1 MRISLIAFFGVIN
14 AKPLLL
20 GVENSYDT
28 SFTAF
33 KNSTKGPTGTDSELN
48 EKIQTDIVYLEAEDY
63 LNPDDYVNSDY
74 NAFPEIDFSTTIGLS
89 LETTP
94 TEVYSEGLF
103 LNQNIFYSSGH
114 TYNYLQRNDRR
125 SS

>member
-33 KNSTKGPTGTDSELN
+33 RNSTKGPTGTDSELN
-48 EKIQTDIVYLEAEDY
+48 KKIQSDIVYLEAEDY

-94 TEVYSEGLF
+94 TEVYPEGLF
-103 LNQNIFYSSGH
+103 
-114 TYNYLQRNDRR
+114 
-125 SS
+125 